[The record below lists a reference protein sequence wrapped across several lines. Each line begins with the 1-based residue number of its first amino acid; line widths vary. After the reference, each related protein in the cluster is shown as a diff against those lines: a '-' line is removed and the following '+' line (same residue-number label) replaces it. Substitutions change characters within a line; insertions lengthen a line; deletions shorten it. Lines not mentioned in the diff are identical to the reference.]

1 MGEAMDLISGSKRII
16 VAMWY
21 TAKGASKIVGTEL
34 AFVDGRG
41 GRLRFH
47 VTSRAAVVL
56 PTRCGAKL
64 REILQEN
71 VGFQFLSLRH
81 GYTLTGISV
90 AHGLPVLQKFLRGLP
105 VLQKFL
111 RLDELEADRYGRR

>member
-1 MGEAMDLISGSKRII
+1 MDLISGSKRVI
-16 VAMWY
+16 VAMRH

-34 AFVDGRG
+34 AFADGRG

-64 REILQEN
+64 RENLQEN
-71 VGFQFLSLRH
+71 VGFEFPSLRQFLPVQNSLPPSKRAKFPINARLCH
-81 GYTLTGISV
+81 KSS
-90 AHGLPVLQKFLRGLP
+90 GLWPG
-105 VLQKFL
+105 
-111 RLDELEADRYGRR
+111 G

>member
-1 MGEAMDLISGSKRII
+1 MDLISGAKRII
-16 VAMWY
+16 VAMRH

-71 VGFQFLSLRH
+71 VGIQFLSLRQLVPDH
-81 GYTLTGISV
+81 CDGGSVTGGHVGRIS
-90 AHGLPVLQKFLRGLP
+90 AQPKNN
-105 VLQKFL
+105 KCK
-111 RLDELEADRYGRR
+111 

>member
-1 MGEAMDLISGSKRII
+1 MGEAMDLISGAKRVI
-16 VAMWY
+16 VAMRY
-21 TAKGASKIVGTEL
+21 TAKGASKIVRTEL

-64 REILQEN
+64 RENLQEN
-71 VGFQFLSLRH
+71 VGFQFLSLRQK
-81 GYTLTGISV
+81 LFRAIFQSV
-90 AHGLPVLQKFLRGLP
+90 VKACIYPSKSKAYL
-105 VLQKFL
+105 L
-111 RLDELEADRYGRR
+111 RLRRCSLTFARFRVFN

>member
-1 MGEAMDLISGSKRII
+1 MGEAMDLISGAKRII
-16 VAMWY
+16 VAMRH

-47 VTSRAAVVL
+47 VTARAAVVL

-64 REILQEN
+64 RENLQEN
-71 VGFQFLSLRH
+71 VGFRFLSLRH
-81 GYTLTGISV
+81 GYTLTGIFV

>member
-47 VTSRAAVVL
+47 VTVRAAVVL

-64 REILQEN
+64 RENLQEN
-71 VGFQFLSLRH
+71 VGFRFLSLRH

-90 AHGLPVLQKFLRGLP
+90 AHGLPVLQKFLR
-105 VLQKFL
+105 
-111 RLDELEADRYGRR
+111 LDELEADRYGRR